1 MYTAKIT
8 STSPT
13 GRSLV
18 AEVTPP
24 RPLPSDPRG
33 YLLPRRYLICKA
45 TQILLSH
52 YNNRIPN
59 PSRRNL
65 FTYNILIS
73 SFGRSGEV
81 DIAVKLFEEL
91 ESSNCKPDVVT
102 YNSLIN
108 CLGKNG
114 DVDEAHMRFR
124 EMQEKGL
131 NPDVVTYSTLIEC
144 FGKTDKVDMACKLFD
159 EMLAVGCYPNL
170 VTYNILL
177 DCLERCG
184 RTAEAVDLYA
194 KLKQQGLTPDSIT
207 YAVLERLQSGGHN
220 KLRFRRQNPIT
231 GWVVSPL
238 R

>member
-1 MYTAKIT
+1 MK
-8 STSPT
+8 STS
-13 GRSLV
+13 
-18 AEVTPP
+18 
-24 RPLPSDPRG
+24 
-33 YLLPRRYLICKA
+33 
-45 TQILLSH
+45 SH
-52 YNNRIPN
+52 YKFDRDDPITHLLDIHYVFLPLLIHDNTYSISILHISCISKFEYGRIQLSSLCADPFV
-59 PSRRNL
+59 SC
-65 FTYNILIS
+65 